1 MSEVRA
7 RGGDTGVR
15 LPARETALCGAPPGP
30 QTAPLP
36 GLATARGWEDVGGV
50 LQAGTI
56 EIRPLPFC
64 VSSSVGATLPDRLAG
79 HLLGYEQT
87 GLARAFRSEPASLS
101 PGSGKEGLGVGSSVP
116 SGDVGPRA
124 QPRMRVGTRV
134 PPCAWAA
141 AAVCVRAG
149 ACEPPS
155 SSTRGWGREFVRTR
169 VLPGPRPLN
178 CSHGPA
184 PVLSGASRT
193 RSLPRPS
200 APRPILPSARSRNP
214 VPRRRH
220 GICFVGRVCCVRGL
234 PCSSLSCSERRAR
247 SCRARCQR
255 PRGRGLP
262 PASAGGRR
270 RFRRPPPGRG
280 PHGRWTLPPESAP
293 GAGPRYTTV
302 SLLVL
307 TVGLRGTKAGVP
319 ERSCC

>member
-1 MSEVRA
+1 MGFIGKT
-7 RGGDTGVR
+7 RGGRAGCLDVGGESPR
-15 LPARETALCGAPPGP
+15 WRHGCKAAGPRDGSLWGAARTPDSPPPRSGTSKGP
-30 QTAPLP
+30 
-36 GLATARGWEDVGGV
+36 GGRGGV

-64 VSSSVGATLPDRLAG
+64 VSSSVRATPPDRLAG
-79 HLLGYEQT
+79 RLLGYEQT
-87 GLARAFRSEPASLS
+87 GLGRAFRSEPAPLS
-101 PGSGKEGLGVGSSVP
+101 PGSGKEELGVGSSVP
-116 SGDVGPRA
+116 LGDVGPRA
-124 QPRMRVGTRV
+124 QPCMWVGTRV
-134 PPCAWAA
+134 PPCAWAG

-169 VLPGPRPLN
+169 VLPGPRPLD

-184 PVLSGASRT
+184 PVLSGASRP

-200 APRPILPSARSRNP
+200 APRPTLPSARSRNP

-255 PRGRGLP
+255 PRGRGLR
-262 PASAGGRR
+262 PASAGGRL
-270 RFRRPPPGRG
+270 RFRRPPPGAGHTGGGLCHLSRHQG
-280 PHGRWTLPPESAP
+280 PGHVTL
-293 GAGPRYTTV
+293 RFDF
-302 SLLVL
+302 L
-307 TVGLRGTKAGVP
+307 
-319 ERSCC
+319 C